1 MTIRYVDE
9 VLGPY
14 TLHRR
19 EVGRQGGVLQLLPGQ
34 SQDGYGDKITTDIV
48 IKVKGEARER
58 RVYCVC
64 HSNVGSHYILC
75 KEGRLYLRTHFQDEI
90 LD

>member
-9 VLGPY
+9 VLGDY

-19 EVGRQGGVLQLLPGQ
+19 PVPRQGMLQLLPGQ
-34 SQDGYGDKITTDIV
+34 GQDGYGDKITTDLV
-48 IKVKGEARER
+48 IKVKGETRER
-58 RVYCVC
+58 RVYCIC
-64 HSNVGSHYILC
+64 HSNAGANYILC
-75 KEGRLYLRTHFQDEI
+75 KDGRLYLRTHFQDEV